1 VEVADTGGAVRLL
14 VEALEA
20 IGEAWRSRIRV
31 AVRFV
36 VGALEAIGRA

>member
-1 VEVADTGGAVRLL
+1 LV

-20 IGEAWRSRIRV
+20 IGEAWRLRAGV

-36 VGALEAIGRA
+36 VEAWRSRIGVAVRFVDGA